1 MRNDRGGLAA
11 AVIGGGETGVF
22 FPCCRI
28 RDDTRSAG
36 LGGSRHWWWVE
47 GLFCSAEVRAKKS
60 GDARPFLFWGF
71 ASRTT
76 LLWEQLSIANRE
88 RLPLFSSRQFILAFL
103 PMTLGFRSASD
114 VSLLFAI
121 RSLRRAC
128 TL

>member
-47 GLFCSAEVRAKKS
+47 GLFGSAEVRAKKS
-60 GDARPFLFWGF
+60 GDARPFLFGGF

-76 LLWEQLSIANRE
+76 LAAFAKRKRPSVGRYFQ
-88 RLPLFSSRQFILAFL
+88 RQ
-103 PMTLGFRSASD
+103 R
-114 VSLLFAI
+114 VSPAPP
-121 RSLRRAC
+121 R
-128 TL
+128 TTH